1 MSNSNELL
9 TVKTL
14 CLHNEQNILS
24 GKISRLASEHIR
36 QLCFDLGADDVG
48 FIEIDR
54 KGIADQRN
62 DILQVFPSAKTL
74 ISFVCRINRENLRSP
89 ARSVANLE
97 LHHVNRR
104 IDEISHKIAASLEK
118 RGIRA
123 LTPAAGFPMETEHW
137 PEKMWVVSHKPIA
150 VEAGLGRIGLHRCVI
165 HPKFG
170 SFILLGTVLINAE
183 MDTYNNPLSFHPCIH
198 CKLCAAAC
206 PTGAIESDGYFNFIN
221 CMTHNYRDGIGGF
234 TDWVEKIVESKNF
247 PGYRMKVDDSETVS
261 RWQSMSVVLCNKS
274 VYCMAVCP
282 AGEDVAEQFLTNR
295 EDFIKEVVKPLQERE
310 EPVYVLFGSDAE
322 EYVSRTY
329 PHKKIKHVG
338 NTIRPSSIKAFLRLL
353 PLAFQRHKA
362 EGLTATYHFTFTG
375 DEDIATT
382 IIIANKTIAV
392 QNGHIGAADICIQ
405 ANSKAWLRVLNK
417 ESTMLK
423 EIIFRRVKIH
433 GPIRLLKAFGRCFT

>member
-1 MSNSNELL
+1 
-9 TVKTL
+9 
-14 CLHNEQNILS
+14 
-24 GKISRLASEHIR
+24 
-36 QLCFDLGADDVG
+36 
-48 FIEIDR
+48 
-54 KGIADQRN
+54 
-62 DILQVFPSAKTL
+62 
-74 ISFVCRINRENLRSP
+74 
-89 ARSVANLE
+89 
-97 LHHVNRR
+97 
-104 IDEISHKIAASLEK
+104 
-118 RGIRA
+118 
-123 LTPAAGFPMETEHW
+123 
-137 PEKMWVVSHKPIA
+137 
-150 VEAGLGRIGLHRCVI
+150 
-165 HPKFG
+165 
-170 SFILLGTVLINAE
+170 
-183 MDTYNNPLSFHPCIH
+183 
-198 CKLCAAAC
+198 
-206 PTGAIESDGYFNFIN
+206 
-221 CMTHNYRDGIGGF
+221 MTHNYRDGIGGF